1 MEKFAVRPYNGAYS
15 EFEISALF
23 WGALIAIAL
32 VAVFLVAWKA
42 IGWLRDRKEF
52 HGVTTPDPE
61 GPWGRAISRPSD
73 DYFYGGLEV
82 GGLAGMNK
90 REQEEI
96 FSTYAPREVRKAM
109 RERKRAREL
118 AQGQNKR
125 PN

>member
-73 DYFYGGLEV
+73 DYFSGGLV
-82 GGLAGMNK
+82 GSNALGQLFDQYGWVACVVGIGLSLTVAATLAALFK
-90 REQEEI
+90 P
-96 FSTYAPREVRKAM
+96 PR
-109 RERKRAREL
+109 
-118 AQGQNKR
+118 
-125 PN
+125 